1 MSANVT
7 QNIGQQ
13 VNNLA
18 QLITG
23 LSLPAPTQTS
33 RQEPPD
39 NTLPTLI
46 CTEWLTGQLKLRS
59 QAWRLINPAIQQSLA
74 SSQHQPLMDIGDD
87 FRRSMARDI
96 TLSDIP
102 HYRDLELNP
111 DPSTIST
118 SEYNEALLKY
128 IRAHFAALNAHGTH
142 PADPR
147 HPSLLRRY
155 REQDRLRNQ
164 TLIAILLP
172 PDDADEADFRLQFES
187 QYGREPQP
195 EDIPRWP
202 DIPYILP
209 DIDPITE
216 QAISNYHQTIR
227 SIMLSQPIPHPQC
240 DPPSPSPSCM
250 SSSRSPPSP
259 PQNPPP
265 LQPTPPN
272 SPPLSQTS
280 HPLPTSSTGRVSIR
294 SSPDPS
300 DARRAKARTGKSKP
314 TTRGACCNGHCQ
326 ARLPYNA
333 PTCTRSG
340 HPMHASCAQPEVS
353 PPICIQC
360 YAISLDLT
368 DI

>member
-1 MSANVT
+1 MSNSNSPPSSPTPISTPSNPPPAADSQRLAQLEQLLQSITDNQQRERDARRGLELEVQQLRTQAAIQLEELAQQHRSEAAQAEQRRQEDQRQFEAKLSTAISMSANVT
-7 QNIGQQ
+7 QNISQQ
-13 VNNLA
+13 VNNLT

-46 CTEWLTGQLKLRS
+46 STEWLTGQLKLRS
-59 QAWRLINPAIQQSLA
+59 QAWRLINPANQQNLA
-74 SSQHQPLMDIGDD
+74 SSQHQPLMDIGED

-111 DPSTIST
+111 DPSTISP
-118 SEYNEALLKY
+118 SEYNEALTKY

-172 PDDADEADFRLQFES
+172 PDDADEADFRMQFES

-216 QAISNYHQTIR
+216 QAISNFHQTIR
-227 SIMLSQPIPHPQC
+227 SIMLSQPIP
-240 DPPSPSPSCM
+240 PPSM
-250 SSSRSPPSP
+250 
-259 PQNPPP
+259 
-265 LQPTPPN
+265 
-272 SPPLSQTS
+272 
-280 HPLPTSSTGRVSIR
+280 
-294 SSPDPS
+294 
-300 DARRAKARTGKSKP
+300 
-314 TTRGACCNGHCQ
+314 
-326 ARLPYNA
+326 
-333 PTCTRSG
+333 
-340 HPMHASCAQPEVS
+340 
-353 PPICIQC
+353 
-360 YAISLDLT
+360 
-368 DI
+368 